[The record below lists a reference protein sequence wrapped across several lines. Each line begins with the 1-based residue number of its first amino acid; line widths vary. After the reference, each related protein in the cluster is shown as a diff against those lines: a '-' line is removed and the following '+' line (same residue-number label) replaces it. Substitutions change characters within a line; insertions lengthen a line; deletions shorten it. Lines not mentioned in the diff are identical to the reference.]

1 MHVSGWDGLP
11 QVCGDGHAQEG
22 DCVVPLSCALLPVRD
37 RVSAA
42 AFDPSECLFVKV
54 YQLRLRSLRL

>member
-1 MHVSGWDGLP
+1 MSGWDGLP

-42 AFDPSECLFVKV
+42 IFLTHLSACL
-54 YQLRLRSLRL
+54 LRFISCA